1 MLKTALNILFGLGLC
16 AIFAGCMIYSSLGLP
31 GEAQN
36 LDGSTSI
43 TWRSGVA
50 LLLLIAVAQWI
61 SFWTFRRRIA
71 LEVFLGL
78 VLCVGIATLIL
89 YSSFSFSWEPKGPEG
104 TFPLT
109 WRSDVVVLL
118 LVSVTQGLSFLAFH
132 VMRSHSRS
140 QRSLTTRP
148 SPPI

>member
-1 MLKTALNILFGLGLC
+1 
-16 AIFAGCMIYSSLGLP
+16 MIYSSFGLP
-31 GEAQN
+31 WGAQN

-71 LEVFLGL
+71 LKLFLGM

-89 YSSFSFSWEPKGPEG
+89 YSSYSFSWEPKDPEG

-109 WRSDVVVLL
+109 WRSDVVILL
-118 LVSVTQGLSFLAFH
+118 LLSVTQGLSFLAF
-132 VMRSHSRS
+132 R
-140 QRSLTTRP
+140 LTRLRGRKRIT
-148 SPPI
+148 